1 MSEDNYTAKNIRI
14 LTNAEISEFEWVKCS
29 DLAAKHK
36 KPLTFIERG
45 FECCRRLGIEP
56 DYFIN
61 KYLKK
66 KSITPMPEF
75 EKVYKEILQ
84 EEKEKMTGK

>member
-14 LTNAEISEFEWVKCS
+14 LTDDEISEFEWVKCS
-29 DLAAKHK
+29 DLTVKYK
-36 KPLTFIERG
+36 RPLTFIERG

-56 DYFIN
+56 DYFID

-66 KSITPMPEF
+66 KPITTMTEF
-75 EKVYKEILQ
+75 EEVYKEILQ
-84 EEKEKMTGK
+84 EEKQDK